1 MEGRREWGEG
11 DMGEVVGELGGG
23 DQGKDKENQV
33 EGDHEKDKVAHNKKI
48 GWADQLSL
56 PLTLSGSR

>member
-1 MEGRREWGEG
+1 
-11 DMGEVVGELGGG
+11 MGEVMGELGGG